1 MLTALVSLARALGD
15 RFIPTVA
22 RGRREY
28 GHPRQVAAFVYAGLT
43 AETSALWDT
52 KPIAIPTAAALAL
65 QEADPRRTLEAIE
78 PFPWAGPQ
86 PRYFMFER
94 KIAGWSTAEQVAADL
109 KGFTP

>member
-1 MLTALVSLARALGD
+1 VHPARYPSVPLD
-15 RFIPTVA
+15 RHVHADGA
-22 RGRREY
+22 R
-28 GHPRQVAAFVYAGLT
+28 F
-43 AETSALWDT
+43 
-52 KPIAIPTAAALAL
+52 
-65 QEADPRRTLEAIE
+65 QESDPRRTLEAIE